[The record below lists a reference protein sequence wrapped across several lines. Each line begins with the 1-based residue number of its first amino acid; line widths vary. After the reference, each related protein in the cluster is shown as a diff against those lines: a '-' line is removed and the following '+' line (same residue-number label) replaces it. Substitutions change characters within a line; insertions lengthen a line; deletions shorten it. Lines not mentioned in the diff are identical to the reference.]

1 MKAQTEMPPVFREV
15 RHQPQKEANAGLTAL
30 SVLLA
35 IVLTGLLVLVG
46 QIASIRSGFAVDR
59 ISETVLRTDL
69 TRLTFT
75 DRSGVSGTVYQLAH
89 AYLPPS
95 VRTETGLTEAQMPA
109 VFEQAGTL
117 RSIAV
122 LAGRSADWLL
132 DGEGERHINEGEMRS
147 LFDNL
152 TAAIETVTGTR
163 LSAEAGR
170 QLDDWYRAQ
179 GLGGF
184 DLQDVLLAVPL
195 LQTLRPW
202 LSPEF
207 LLAAV
212 LLVLVVV
219 IWLVLLA
226 GGRFSRWPL
235 YAGVGAVFAGVISL
249 SLAFIVPALIGRLLR
264 FEREM
269 AALRTVSG
277 QILGGLRSAQ
287 LRYALVIGGLGVLL
301 ILVQAVAAALRHP
314 R

>member
-1 MKAQTEMPPVFREV
+1 MSPVFREV
-15 RHQPQKEANAGLTAL
+15 RRRPQEETNAGLTAL

-46 QIASIRSGFAVDR
+46 QVAAIRSGLATER
-59 ISETVLRTDL
+59 IAETVLGTDPG
-69 TRLTFT
+69 RLTFT
-75 DRSGVSGTVYQLAH
+75 DRSGVSGTVYQLGF
-89 AYLPPS
+89 AYLPPI
-95 VRTETGLTEAQMPA
+95 VREETGLTEAHMPA

-132 DGEGERHINEGEMRS
+132 DGEGERHVYESEVRS

-152 TAAIETVTGTR
+152 TAAIETVSGTR
-163 LSAEAGR
+163 LSEEAR
-170 QLDDWYRAQ
+170 QQMDAWYRAQ
-179 GLGGF
+179 KTGDL
-184 DLQDVLLAVPL
+184 DLQDVLHAVPL

-212 LLVLVVV
+212 LLVLVVA

-235 YAGVGAVFAGVISL
+235 YAGLGAVFAGVISL

-264 FEREM
+264 FESEM
-269 AALRTVSG
+269 AALRTVSEK
-277 QILGGLRSAQ
+277 ILGGLRSAQ
-287 LRYALVIGGLGVLL
+287 LRYALLIGGLGVLL
-301 ILVQAVAAALRHP
+301 ILVQAVAARLRRP